1 LIEEDGHEH
10 LKNSPCEKNR
20 MYVIS
25 YRFKKSAFSM
35 YKCKR
40 NLANGDDEIQ
50 EILDVLIQHINNA
63 YDIENIDDCCN
74 DLYDDTKQI
83 HHAIYLFY

>member
-1 LIEEDGHEH
+1 MRKIECMLFLIG
-10 LKNSPCEKNR
+10 S
-20 MYVIS
+20 
-25 YRFKKSAFSM
+25 KKVHFLCINV
-35 YKCKR
+35 KE